1 MMLIGKIK
9 YAVSSNQENDIVCN
23 VNRQLGGKLYQA
35 SMTIPYYFVIMSE
48 QLNNCETNGVLVK
61 ADIKVRARK
70 PTIIPCLQKK
80 A

>member
-1 MMLIGKIK
+1 
-9 YAVSSNQENDIVCN
+9 
-23 VNRQLGGKLYQA
+23 
-35 SMTIPYYFVIMSE
+35 MTIPYYFVIMSE